1 MPRSGH
7 GGGSGSLEPGSPRLV
22 LGALIGILLSGL
34 IVGALARFALPGK
47 DPLSIWRTILLGIL
61 GSILGGL
68 VAGVTGVIQPP
79 DEGETMTGGEL
90 VTGFLF
96 ALAGAVLL
104 LILYRRFVQKRSITG
119 PESHP

>member
-1 MPRSGH
+1 
-7 GGGSGSLEPGSPRLV
+7 V
-22 LGALIGILLSGL
+22 LGAIIGIIVSGL
-34 IVGALARFALPGK
+34 IVGGLARFALPGK
-47 DPLSIWRTILLGIL
+47 DPLSIWKTILLGIL

-68 VAGVTGVIQPP
+68 IAGLTGVIEAPG
-79 DEGETMTGGEL
+79 EGEEMTGGEL

-119 PESHP
+119 PDQTA